1 MLTTAQKH
9 EQNQVLCEIE
19 DRLETPM
26 FVLSLI
32 WSALLVVD
40 LIWGSGPAMSA
51 VTTIIWLVFIA
62 EYIFRFVVA
71 PRKMRFLR
79 KSWVT
84 LLALALPALRVV
96 RIGRV
101 AYLLR
106 GGRAVRGLTLARVFA
121 AFNRGFRSLQ
131 RTMGQ
136 FAFGYVMMLTVLVT
150 LLGSAGMYTFERSAA
165 GERGLNSFG
174 DALWFTAMMMTTCG
188 SDYWP
193 QSAEGRVL
201 CFFLAVYAFTIFG
214 YVTATLATLLI
225 RPHEAPPRKAADP
238 AALRALRDEIA
249 GLRQEL
255 RSART

>member
-1 MLTTAQKH
+1 MLTSAQKH

-26 FVLSLI
+26 FVLSLG
-32 WSALLVVD
+32 WSALLVAD
-40 LIWGSGPAMSA
+40 LIWGLGPALSTL
-51 VTTIIWLVFIA
+51 TTIIWVVFIA
-62 EYIFRFVVA
+62 EFVFRFIVA
-71 PRKMRFLR
+71 PRKRRFFR
-79 KSWVT
+79 KSWIT
-84 LLALALPALRVV
+84 LLALALPALRVLRV
-96 RIGRV
+96 GRV
-101 AYLLR
+101 AMLLK

-121 AFNRGFRSLQ
+121 AFNRGLRSIQ

-136 FAFGYVMMLTVLVT
+136 FAFGYVMMLTGLVT
-150 LLGSAGMYTFERSAA
+150 LLGSAGMYAFERAPT

-174 DALWFTAMMMTTCG
+174 DALWFTAMLMTTCG

-225 RPHEAPPRKAADP
+225 KPQKAPAAPPALDA
-238 AALRALRDEIA
+238 AALRAHREEIA
-249 GLRQEL
+249 GRRREL
-255 RSART
+255 HG